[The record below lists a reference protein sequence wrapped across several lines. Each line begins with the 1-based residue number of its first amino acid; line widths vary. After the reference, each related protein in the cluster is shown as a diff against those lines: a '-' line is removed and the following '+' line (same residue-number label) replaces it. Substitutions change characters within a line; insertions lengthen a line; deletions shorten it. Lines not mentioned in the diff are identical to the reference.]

1 MKIARY
7 MLGVCLVLISG
18 LSQAQ
23 TTTGSDGWTL
33 EECLNYAI
41 ENNEQLKIS
50 QFDEEIAQAQIGQIR
65 AQGLPQI
72 AGGIG
77 YTNNIA
83 IQQQVAPDFL
93 SPVIGRVLLGVGSIN
108 QPQLDVIDAQADTT
122 FFGLALGTT
131 HAGFASVQLDQ
142 LIFDGTYFVGLQA
155 ARTFKDLSAVQTD
168 RTREQVVEGVTKAYY
183 GVLVNE
189 ERLTLLER
197 NLERLESLV
206 SDTEKLYKEGFAEK
220 IDVSRLKVNRN
231 NLITEYQKLKDF
243 VGISYDLLKFQMGMP
258 VTEPIALSLS
268 LAQITIEDEE
278 AMDEEE
284 FNFSQR
290 TDYMINKV
298 NQELVA
304 LDLKNVRAGYLPSLR
319 GNVQAGLNNGANNF
333 LEITE
338 GDDAG
343 PGLFTNDWLEFASV
357 NLTLSVPIFDGLLKA
372 NQAQEKKLQAEQLQ
386 LQQRLLENNI
396 SLEIKQAKTNY
407 QNNLASLEWQKENM
421 ELAREVI
428 VVSEAKYRE
437 GLGSNLEVVE
447 ANTSLKEAQ
456 TNYYAAVYDLLIS
469 QVELRKALGLLNN

>member
-1 MKIARY
+1 
-7 MLGVCLVLISG
+7 V
-18 LSQAQ
+18 QAQ

-65 AQGLPQI
+65 AQGLPQVS
-72 AGGIG
+72 GGLG
-77 YTNNIA
+77 YTYNLA
-83 IQQQVAPDFL
+83 LQQQIVQDFL
-93 SPVIGRVLLGVGSIN
+93 SPAIGGVLLGLGSIS
-108 QPQLDVIDAQADTT
+108 PQQFEGITAAADTT
-122 FFGLALGTT
+122 FFGLAFGTT
-131 HAGFASVQLDQ
+131 HSGFASVQLNQ

-155 ARTFKDLSAVQTD
+155 ARTFRELSAVQTD
-168 RTREQVVEGVTKAYY
+168 RTREQVIEGVTKAYY

-197 NLERLESLV
+197 NLERLETLV
-206 SDTEKLYKEGFAEK
+206 SDTEKLYEEGFAEK

-231 NLITEYQKLKDF
+231 NLFTEFQKLKDF
-243 VGISYDLLKFQMGMP
+243 VRISNDLLKFQMGMP
-258 VTEPIALSLS
+258 VSEPLTLSLS
-268 LAQITIEDEE
+268 LAQITIADEE
-278 AMDEEE
+278 DMASEE

-290 TDYMINKV
+290 TDYMINQV

-319 GNVQAGLNNGANNF
+319 GNFQAGYNNGANNF
-333 LEITE
+333 LEVEE

-343 PGLFTNDWLEFASV
+343 PGLFTNDWLEFANV
-357 NLTLSVPIFDGLLKA
+357 GVTLSIPIFDGLLKA
-372 NQAQEKKLQAEQLQ
+372 NQAQEKKWQAEQLK
-386 LQQRLLENNI
+386 QQQKLLENNI
-396 SLEIKQAKTNY
+396 TLEIQQAQINY
-407 QNNLASLEWQKENM
+407 QNNMASLEWQKENM

-428 VVSEAKYRE
+428 TVAEAKYRE

-469 QVELRKALGLLNN
+469 QIELRKALGQLNN